1 MKMKVIKNKEKKKDK
16 IYSIKIDKKLYDKI
30 KIIKENGIDLPEML
44 RKFIEKIYNEIEMNV
59 DDNTYFNK

>member
-1 MKMKVIKNKEKKKDK
+1 MKVIKNKEKKKDK